1 MKPIIK
7 ETLQKKKT
15 KREKI
20 SYLAYAYKEWLIAGL
35 AVILVGG
42 SLIYSMTR
50 PKEVVYT
57 VAVVSET
64 SEQQPTQSEFEQAAT
79 DWVKQNVAP
88 DHEIAVTFVS
98 YEEPA
103 AVQAFTTRLAA
114 GAIQAV
120 IFDASEADMW
130 VERFGSSELPKKT
143 LQVVGHEYVV
153 QITNNGK

>member
-57 VAVVSET
+57 VDVVSET
-64 SEQQPTQSEFEQAAT
+64 SEQQPTQ
-79 DWVKQNVAP
+79 
-88 DHEIAVTFVS
+88 
-98 YEEPA
+98 YEDPA

-130 VERFGSSELPKKT
+130 VERFGSSELPKEP
-143 LQVVGHEYVV
+143 LQVAGHEYVV